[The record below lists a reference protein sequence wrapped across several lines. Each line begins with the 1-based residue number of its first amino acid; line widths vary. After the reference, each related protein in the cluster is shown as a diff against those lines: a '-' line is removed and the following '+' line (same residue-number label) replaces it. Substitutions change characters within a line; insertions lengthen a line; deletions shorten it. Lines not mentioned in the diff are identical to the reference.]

1 MARAG
6 LTADRVTEAAADLAD
21 EAGFDNITVSALARR
36 FGVADASLYSHVKNL
51 RDLRTRVAVLAARE
65 LADRL
70 ADATSGRSGKESL
83 TGFANAW
90 REFALTR
97 PGRYQ
102 ATQMALDPAVVA
114 TSQGHLRIM
123 TLTYAHLS
131 AYGLPEPDLTDAIRL
146 LRSTYQGFFGLEAS
160 GGFQHTRDLQASWTK
175 ILDALDNALRHWQVS
190 EQSPGNNHE
199 SDR

>member
-21 EAGFDNITVSALARR
+21 EVGFDSITVSALARR

-51 RDLRTRVAVLAARE
+51 KDLRVRVAIVAARE

-70 ADATSGRSGKESL
+70 ADATSGRAGKESL
-83 TGFANAW
+83 AGFASAW
-90 REFALTR
+90 REFARTR

-102 ATQMALDPAVVA
+102 ATQLPLDPAVVA
-114 TSQGHLRIM
+114 ESAGHLRIM
-123 TLTYAHLS
+123 SITYAHLS

-146 LRSTYQGFFGLEAS
+146 LRSTYQGFFSLEAS
-160 GGFQHTRDLQASWTK
+160 SGFNHPRDLQDTWTK
-175 ILDALDNALRHWQVS
+175 ILDVLDVALRHWPSNPQGNDR
-190 EQSPGNNHE
+190 ESPH
-199 SDR
+199 